1 MGLEDYDGLWRK
13 FLKGHRCV
21 VLTLSCDSIFF
32 SLGCFCSCLL
42 YPFLCT
48 FTFFTSSCG
57 LFNLLIQF
65 DVPGGSVRYILI
77 TEDVVNGKIPPL
89 YFGRDG
95 KVYYTTPRNGMEG
108 SSVDYQEQ
116 FHETIMREEDAFLKL
131 TESSQRDQPSSPP
144 VSKSKASQPPQRE
157 AYMGIP

>member
-1 MGLEDYDGLWRK
+1 MLEL
-13 FLKGHRCV
+13 FE
-21 VLTLSCDSIFF
+21 VLE
-32 SLGCFCSCLL
+32 G
-42 YPFLCT
+42 P
-48 FTFFTSSCG
+48 
-57 LFNLLIQF
+57 QF

-95 KVYYTTPRNGMEG
+95 K
-108 SSVDYQEQ
+108 EQ